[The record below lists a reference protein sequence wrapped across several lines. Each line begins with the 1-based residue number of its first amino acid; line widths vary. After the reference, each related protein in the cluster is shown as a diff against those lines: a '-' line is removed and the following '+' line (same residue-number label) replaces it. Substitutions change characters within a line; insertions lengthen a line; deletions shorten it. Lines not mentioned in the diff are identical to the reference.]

1 MIMSEKVKVKD
12 YNNMC
17 ECNDAVYYECDDH
30 KVNGEGLIRGEIIL
44 NAWHN
49 YCMESKLFRIMRML
63 KLRN

>member
-1 MIMSEKVKVKD
+1 MSEKVKVKD
-12 YNNMC
+12 YNKQRARNMV
-17 ECNDAVYYECDDH
+17 DRRLSGVD
-30 KVNGEGLIRGEIIL
+30 KKNGEGLIRGEIIL

>member
-1 MIMSEKVKVKD
+1 MAFKMKYSPNKK
-12 YNNMC
+12 
-17 ECNDAVYYECDDH
+17 
-30 KVNGEGLIRGEIIL
+30 NGEGLIRGEIIL

>member
-1 MIMSEKVKVKD
+1 MSEKVKVKD
-12 YNNMC
+12 YNKQL
-17 ECNDAVYYECDDH
+17 EYY
-30 KVNGEGLIRGEIIL
+30 NGEGLIRGEIIL